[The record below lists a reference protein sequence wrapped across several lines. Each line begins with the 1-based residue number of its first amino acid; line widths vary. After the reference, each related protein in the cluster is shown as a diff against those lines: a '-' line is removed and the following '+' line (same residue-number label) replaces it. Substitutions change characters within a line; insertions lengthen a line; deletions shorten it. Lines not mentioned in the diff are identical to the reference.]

1 MIKLRYGRMFRD
13 ALDGEHGLDR
23 ARLPGLVSRFGL
35 ILADVRNRR
44 AAGEYG
50 FYRLVDQA
58 TTVRQIQAFA
68 EGVGQ
73 AYDHVLVLGIGGS
86 ALGTKA
92 LLNALRRP
100 AWNEWDDEGRDFFPR
115 LTILENIDA
124 TTVAAA
130 LERIDPRRVLVNVIS
145 KSGGTAETMSQYL
158 VVREWLEQALGSA
171 ASRHLVFTTDPA
183 RGALREIA
191 QREHIATLDV
201 PPEVGGRFSV
211 LSPVGL
217 LPAALVGI
225 DVEALLA
232 GARLA
237 VERSESDDLLQN
249 AAALYAGL
257 HWAADTSL
265 GARVHVLMPYTDRL
279 REFAEW
285 YRQLWAESL
294 GKRVDRNG
302 KAVHVGPTPV
312 GAVGATDQHSQVQ
325 LFMEGPYDK
334 VITFMTVDDLGVDV
348 PIPRP
353 PDPSAGSGQAPSTS
367 SGQAPSTSLGQAPS
381 ISSGQA
387 LPPDL
392 AYLPGHTLG
401 ELLRAEYQATSAA
414 LAEMGKMSCTLTL
427 PDLTPATMGEA
438 IMFYQLAT
446 GYAGAWYGI
455 DPFDQPGVELGK
467 RLTYAAMG
475 RPGYETESREPPST
489 TDEV

>member
-1 MIKLRYGRMFRD
+1 MFRD

-23 ARLPGLVSRFGL
+23 ARVAELVSRFAV
-35 ILADVRNRR
+35 IQSEVRNRR
-44 AAGEYG
+44 EAGEYG
-50 FYRLVDQA
+50 FYRLADQA
-58 TTVRQIQAFA
+58 ATVRQIQVFA

-115 LTILENIDA
+115 LTVLENIDP

-145 KSGGTAETMSQYL
+145 KSGGTAETMAQYL

-171 ASRHLVFTTDPA
+171 ASRHFVFTTDPA

-191 QREHIATLDV
+191 QREHVATLDV

-237 VERSESDDLLQN
+237 VERSEPDNLTQN
-249 AAALYAGL
+249 PAALYAGL
-257 HWAADTSL
+257 HWAADTGL

-302 KAVHVGPTPV
+302 KPVHLGPTPV

-334 VITFMTVDDLGVDV
+334 VITFVTIDDLGVDV
-348 PIPRP
+348 PIPGRP
-353 PDPSAGSGQAPSTS
+353 APSTGSGQV
-367 SGQAPSTSLGQAPS
+367 
-381 ISSGQA
+381 

-392 AYLPGHTLG
+392 EYLTGHTLG
-401 ELLRAEYQATSAA
+401 ELLRAEYEATSAA
-414 LAEMGKMSCTLTL
+414 LAQMGRMSCTLSL
-427 PDLTPATMGEA
+427 PDLTPATIGEA

-475 RPGYETESREPPST
+475 RPGYDSEPRKAPSS
-489 TDEV
+489 TDEA

>member
-1 MIKLRYGRMFRD
+1 VIRLRYGRMFRD
-13 ALDGEHGLDR
+13 QLDGEHGLDR
-23 ARLPGLVSRFGL
+23 ARLTELSGRFEAIRTEVG
-35 ILADVRNRR
+35 DRR

-50 FYRLVDQA
+50 FYNLVNQDA
-58 TTVRQIQAFA
+58 TVRQIKGFA
-68 EGVGQ
+68 EGLGQ
-73 AYDHVLVLGIGGS
+73 AHDHVLVLGIGGS

-115 LTILENIDA
+115 LTILENVDP
-124 TTVAAA
+124 TSVSAA

-145 KSGGTAETMSQYL
+145 KSGGTAETMAQYL
-158 VVREWLEQALGSA
+158 VVRQWLEQALGAA

-183 RGALREIA
+183 RGALRELA
-191 QREHIATLDV
+191 TQEGIATLNV

-225 DVEALLA
+225 DVEGLLA
-232 GARLA
+232 GARQA
-237 VERSESDDLLQN
+237 VERSEADDLLKN
-249 AAALYAGL
+249 PAALYAGL
-257 HWAADTSL
+257 HWAADAEL

-279 REFAEW
+279 RELAEW

-294 GKRVDRNG
+294 GKRVNRNG

-312 GAVGATDQHSQVQ
+312 AAVGATDQHSQVQ
-325 LFMEGPYDK
+325 LFMEGPFDK
-334 VITFMTVDDLGVDV
+334 VITFATVADLGVDV
-348 PIPRP
+348 PIPAP
-353 PDPSAGSGQAPSTS
+353 QPGATAG
-367 SGQAPSTSLGQAPS
+367 
-381 ISSGQA
+381 

-392 AYLPGHTLG
+392 DYLPGHTLG
-401 ELLRAEYQATSAA
+401 ELLRAEYEATSLA
-414 LAEMGKMSCTLTL
+414 LAQMGRMSCSLSL
-427 PDLTPATMGEA
+427 PDLSAATIGEA
-438 IMFYQLAT
+438 IMFFQLAT

-475 RPGYETESREPPST
+475 RPGYQPEPKKAVANI
-489 TDEV
+489 DEV